1 MKAVAVVQAR
11 LGSTRLPGKVLRPLA
26 GRAVLDHVLDR
37 ALAVP
42 GVSAVVAAIPAGPE
56 NAPLA
61 EALRRRAD
69 VTLYQG
75 SEDDVLDRYYRA
87 AKAAGADA
95 VVRITSDCPLVDP
108 EVTGRVLKALLDQ
121 KADYACNNRP
131 PSYPH
136 GLDVEAF
143 TFAALEKAWQEAKG
157 REEREHVTFFLTD
170 PPGRFKVVN
179 VASERNDHDL
189 RLTLDHPSD
198 FALLS
203 AVFERLGPKAAWRE
217 VVALLRAEPALARL
231 NADAKATHTWDAAS
245 GTWK

>member
-1 MKAVAVVQAR
+1 MKAVAIVQAR
-11 LGSTRLPGKVLRPLA
+11 LGSTRLPGKVLRTLA
-26 GRAVLDHVLDR
+26 GLSVVDHVLDR
-37 ALAVP
+37 ARAVP
-42 GVSAVVAAIPAGPE
+42 GVSAVVAAIPAGKE

-61 EALRRRAD
+61 EALRRRTG

-87 AKAAGADA
+87 ARAERADA

-108 EVTGRVLKALLDQ
+108 DVTGRVLKALLDE

-131 PSYPH
+131 PSFPH

-143 TFAALEKAWQEAKG
+143 TFAALEKAWKEATG
-157 REEREHVTFFLTD
+157 REEREHVTFYLTD

-179 VASERNDHDL
+179 VASERDDHDL

-198 FALLS
+198 FALLN
-203 AVFERLGPKAAWRE
+203 AVFERLGPKAGWRE
-217 VVALLRAEPALARL
+217 VVALLRAEPALAAL
-231 NADAKATHTWDAAS
+231 NKDAKPTHSWDEKE
-245 GTWK
+245 GRWH